1 MLVLSRKSGDSIVVD
16 GRIVIH
22 VVKTDKDTVK
32 IGVEAPREIPVFR
45 KEIYDEIKQSNRES
59 ADLTERDLT
68 AINTTALAG

>member
-32 IGVEAPREIPVFR
+32 IGVEAPREIPVFAR
-45 KEIYDEIKQSNRES
+45 KFTTKSNKAIVS
-59 ADLTERDLT
+59 LLTLRNAT
-68 AINTTALAG
+68 

>member
-22 VVKTDKDTVK
+22 VVKTDKETVK

-59 ADLTERDLT
+59 KTLPERDLRDH
-68 AINTTALAG
+68 

>member
-45 KEIYDEIKQSNRES
+45 KEIYDEIKQSNRAS
-59 ADLTERDLT
+59 AALTERDLT
-68 AINTTALAG
+68 AIKTTALAG